1 MACANSRALG
11 VVGCCIGRANKDAW
25 HCERHRLVHRGNAC
39 NFCENIGVAIYLIT
53 GSDAR
58 LVSAKLTDL
67 TAQLVG
73 DGDRNTML
81 LSHDLETLSADERE
95 LAIATAMVGAQTSS
109 LFGDERVVVLRGIGE
124 ATVDQL
130 KPLVDYLVQP
140 LAETQLVLTG
150 SGKLAKSITDAL
162 KQAGATTINTSPPSR
177 FNELSMWFQEQLT
190 EAGLKVDSGA
200 LKMLIDWLGQD
211 QARLPSIIEV
221 LLSTYGTTKKLT
233 VHEIEPFLGQEGS
246 VMPWDLTD
254 AIDLSNS
261 PKAIAMLRRMM
272 RSGESHP
279 LQLMAILH
287 NHYVKLLKLDGPE
300 VHTAVEAMAIIGV
313 KSEFQGKKYLE
324 TYRRMGAASISSALQ
339 LLARADIDLR
349 GGKDLE
355 EELTM
360 EILVARL
367 SRMGGAP
374 QHAKTG
380 GRSTSRR

>member
-1 MACANSRALG
+1 LG
-11 VVGCCIGRANKDAW
+11 
-25 HCERHRLVHRGNAC
+25 HRGFVGY
-39 NFCENIGVAIYLIT
+39 FCENIGVAIYLIT

-58 LVSAKLTDL
+58 LVSVKLTDL
-67 TAQLVG
+67 TSQLIG

-81 LSHDLETLSADERE
+81 LSHDLETLGADDRDQE
-95 LAIATAMVGAQTSS
+95 IANAMIGAQTGS
-109 LFGDERVVVLRGIGE
+109 LFGGERVVVLRGIGE

-130 KPLVDYLVQP
+130 KPLVAYLAQP
-140 LAETQLVLTG
+140 LEDTQLVLTG

-200 LKMLIDWLGQD
+200 LKMLIEWLGQD

-221 LLSTYGTTKKLT
+221 LVSTYGTKKKLT
-233 VHEIEPFLGQEGS
+233 VDEIEPFLGQEGS

-261 PKAIAMLRRMM
+261 PKAIAMLRRMI

-279 LQLMAILH
+279 MQLMAMLH

-300 VHTAVEAMAIIGV
+300 VRTAGEAMTIIGA

-324 TYRRMGAASISSALQ
+324 TYRRLGAANISAALQ

-355 EELTM
+355 EELIM

-380 GRSTSRR
+380 RRFTSRR

>member
-1 MACANSRALG
+1 M
-11 VVGCCIGRANKDAW
+11 
-25 HCERHRLVHRGNAC
+25 HRGFVG

-67 TAQLVG
+67 TAELVG

-81 LSHDLETLSADERE
+81 FSHDLEPLSADDRE
-95 LAIATAMVGAQTSS
+95 LAVASAMIGAQTSS

-130 KPLVDYLVQP
+130 RPLVEYLAQP

-177 FNELSMWFQEQLT
+177 SNELSMWFQEQLA
-190 EAGLKVDSGA
+190 EAGLKIDSAA
-200 LKMLIDWLGQD
+200 LKMLIEWLGED

-221 LLSTYGTTKKLT
+221 LVSTYGTSKKLT
-233 VHEIEPFLGQEGS
+233 VDEIEPFLGQEGS
-246 VMPWDLTD
+246 VKPWDLTD

-261 PKAIAMLRRMM
+261 PKAIAMLRRMI

-279 LQLMAILH
+279 MQLMAMLH

-300 VHTAVEAMAIIGV
+300 VHTASEAMTIIGA
-313 KSEFQGKKYLE
+313 KSEFQGRKYLE
-324 TYRRMGAASISSALQ
+324 TYRRLGAANISAALQ

-349 GGKDLE
+349 GGRDLE

-367 SRMGGAP
+367 SRMGGSP

-380 GRSTSRR
+380 GRFTSRR

>member
-1 MACANSRALG
+1 M
-11 VVGCCIGRANKDAW
+11 
-25 HCERHRLVHRGNAC
+25 
-39 NFCENIGVAIYLIT
+39 AIYLIT

-58 LVSAKLTDL
+58 LVSVKLSDL
-67 TAQLVG
+67 VTQLIG

-81 LSHDLETLSADERE
+81 LSHDLESLGADDRE
-95 LAIATAMVGAQTSS
+95 QEISNAMVGAQTGS
-109 LFGDERVVVLRGIGE
+109 LFGGDRVVVLRGIGE

-130 KPLVDYLVQP
+130 KPLVAYLEQP
-140 LAETQLVLTG
+140 LEETQLVLTG

-162 KQAGATTINTSPPSR
+162 KQAGATTVNTSPPSR

-200 LKMLIDWLGQD
+200 LKILIEWLGQD

-221 LLSTYGTTKKLT
+221 LVSTYGTNKKLT
-233 VHEIEPFLGQEGS
+233 VDEIEPFLGQEGS

-261 PKAIAMLRRMM
+261 PKAIAMLRRMI

-279 LQLMAILH
+279 MQLMALLH

-300 VHTAVEAMAIIGV
+300 VRTASEAMAVIGA

-324 TYRRMGAASISSALQ
+324 TYRRLGSANISAALQ

-349 GGKDLE
+349 GGKDLDD
-355 EELTM
+355 ELTM

-374 QHAKTG
+374 QHAKSG
-380 GRSTSRR
+380 GRFTSRR

>member
-1 MACANSRALG
+1 LG
-11 VVGCCIGRANKDAW
+11 
-25 HCERHRLVHRGNAC
+25 HRGFVGY
-39 NFCENIGVAIYLIT
+39 FCENIGVAIYLIT

-58 LVSAKLTDL
+58 LVSVKLTDL

-81 LSHDLETLSADERE
+81 LSHDLETLGADDRDQE
-95 LAIATAMVGAQTSS
+95 IANAMIGAQTGS
-109 LFGDERVVVLRGIGE
+109 LFGGERVVVLRGIGE

-130 KPLVDYLVQP
+130 KPLVAYLAQP
-140 LAETQLVLTG
+140 LEDTQLVLTG

-177 FNELSMWFQEQLT
+177 FTELSMWFQEQLT

-200 LKMLIDWLGQD
+200 LKMLIEWLGQD

-221 LLSTYGTTKKLT
+221 LVSTYGTNKKLT
-233 VHEIEPFLGQEGS
+233 VDEIEPFLGQEGS

-254 AIDLSNS
+254 AIDLANS

-279 LQLMAILH
+279 MQLMALLH

-300 VHTAVEAMAIIGV
+300 VRTASEAMTIIGA

-324 TYRRMGAASISSALQ
+324 TYRRLGAANISAALQ

-355 EELTM
+355 EELIM

-374 QHAKTG
+374 QHVKTG
-380 GRSTSRR
+380 GRFTSRR

>member
-1 MACANSRALG
+1 M
-11 VVGCCIGRANKDAW
+11 
-25 HCERHRLVHRGNAC
+25 HRGNAC
-39 NFCENIGVAIYLIT
+39 HFCENIGVAIYLIT

-58 LVSAKLTDL
+58 LISDKLTDL

-81 LSHDLETLSADERE
+81 SSHDLETLSAEERE

-124 ATVDQL
+124 PTVDQL
-130 KPLVDYLVQP
+130 KPLVAYLEQP

-190 EAGLKVDSGA
+190 EAGLKVDAGA

-211 QARLPSIIEV
+211 QARLPSVIDV
-221 LLSTYGTTKKLT
+221 LVSTYGTHKKLT
-233 VHEIEPFLGQEGS
+233 VEEIEPFLGQEGS

-261 PKAIAMLRRMM
+261 PKAIAMVRRMM

-300 VHTAVEAMAIIGV
+300 VHTAVQAMAIIGA

-324 TYRRMGAASISSALQ
+324 TYRRLGAASIASALQ

-360 EILVARL
+360 EILVARW
-367 SRMGGAP
+367 SRMGGAT
-374 QHAKTG
+374 QHAKTD

>member
-1 MACANSRALG
+1 
-11 VVGCCIGRANKDAW
+11 
-25 HCERHRLVHRGNAC
+25 
-39 NFCENIGVAIYLIT
+39 VAIYLIT

-73 DGDRNTML
+73 DGDRNMML
-81 LSHDLETLSADERE
+81 VSHDLETLSADERE

-130 KPLVDYLVQP
+130 KPLIAYLVQP

-221 LLSTYGTTKKLT
+221 LVSTYGTSKKLT
-233 VHEIEPFLGQEGS
+233 VDEIEPFLGQEGS

-279 LQLMAILH
+279 LQIMAILH

-300 VHTAVEAMAIIGV
+300 VHTASEAMAIIGV
-313 KSEFQGKKYLE
+313 KSDFQGKKYLE
-324 TYRRMGAASISSALQ
+324 TYRRLGAVSIASAVQ

-355 EELTM
+355 EELIM

-380 GRSTSRR
+380 GRFTSRR

>member
-1 MACANSRALG
+1 M
-11 VVGCCIGRANKDAW
+11 
-25 HCERHRLVHRGNAC
+25 HRGIARD
-39 NFCENIGVAIYLIT
+39 FCENIRVAIYLIT

-73 DGDRNTML
+73 TGDRNTMFE
-81 LSHDLETLSADERE
+81 SHDLETLGADDRE
-95 LAIATAMVGAQTSS
+95 LAIANAMIGAQTSS

-130 KPLVDYLVQP
+130 KPLVSYLAQP
-140 LAETQLVLTG
+140 LSETQLVLTG

-190 EAGLKVDSGA
+190 EAGLKIDSTA

-221 LLSTYGTTKKLT
+221 LVSTYGTNKKLT
-233 VHEIEPFLGQEGS
+233 ADEIEPFLGQEGS

-261 PKAIAMLRRMM
+261 PKALAMLRRMI
-272 RSGESHP
+272 RSGEYHP
-279 LQLMAILH
+279 MQLMALLH

-300 VHTAVEAMAIIGV
+300 VHTANEAMAVIGA

-324 TYRRMGAASISSALQ
+324 AYRRLGIANISAALQ

-367 SRMGGAP
+367 SRMGGSP

>member
-1 MACANSRALG
+1 M
-11 VVGCCIGRANKDAW
+11 
-25 HCERHRLVHRGNAC
+25 HRGIVAH
-39 NFCENIGVAIYLIT
+39 FCENIGVAIYLIT

-58 LVSAKLTDL
+58 LVSVKLSDL
-67 TAQLVG
+67 VTQLIG

-81 LSHDLETLSADERE
+81 LSHDLESLGADDRE
-95 LAIATAMVGAQTSS
+95 QEISNAMVGAQTGS
-109 LFGDERVVVLRGIGE
+109 LFGGDRVVVLRGIGE

-130 KPLVDYLVQP
+130 KPLVAYLEQP
-140 LAETQLVLTG
+140 LEETQLVLTG

-162 KQAGATTINTSPPSR
+162 KQAGATTVNTSPPSR

-200 LKMLIDWLGQD
+200 LKILIEWLGQD

-221 LLSTYGTTKKLT
+221 LVSTYGTNKKLT
-233 VHEIEPFLGQEGS
+233 VDEIEPFLGQEGS

-261 PKAIAMLRRMM
+261 PKAIAMLRRMI

-279 LQLMAILH
+279 MQLMALLH

-300 VHTAVEAMAIIGV
+300 VHTASEAMAVIGA

-324 TYRRMGAASISSALQ
+324 TYRRLGSANISAALQ

-349 GGKDLE
+349 GGKDLD

-374 QHAKTG
+374 QHAKSD
-380 GRSTSRR
+380 GRFTSRR

>member
-1 MACANSRALG
+1 
-11 VVGCCIGRANKDAW
+11 
-25 HCERHRLVHRGNAC
+25 VHRGNAC
-39 NFCENIGVAIYLIT
+39 CFCENIDVAIYLIT
-53 GSDAR
+53 GIDAR

-67 TAQLVG
+67 TTQLVG
-73 DGDRNTML
+73 TGDRNTMFE
-81 LSHDLETLSADERE
+81 SHDLETLSADERE
-95 LAIATAMVGAQTSS
+95 SAIATAMVGAQTSS
-109 LFGDERVVVLRGIGE
+109 LFGGERVVVLRGIGE

-130 KPLVDYLVQP
+130 KPLVAYLAQP
-140 LAETQLVLTG
+140 LEDTQLVLTG

-177 FNELSMWFQEQLT
+177 FNELSMWFQEQLI
-190 EAGLKVDSGA
+190 ESGLKVDSGA

-221 LLSTYGTTKKLT
+221 LVSTYGTNKKLT
-233 VHEIEPFLGQEGS
+233 VEEIEPFLGQEGS
-246 VMPWDLTD
+246 VLPWDLTD
-254 AIDLSNS
+254 AIDLSNA
-261 PKAIAMLRRMM
+261 PKAIAMLRRML

-300 VHTAVEAMAIIGV
+300 VHTAVEAMAVIGA
-313 KSEFQGKKYLE
+313 KSEFQGKKYLD
-324 TYRRMGAASISSALQ
+324 TYRRLGGPNIKSALL

-355 EELTM
+355 EELIM
-360 EILVARL
+360 EILIARL

-380 GRSTSRR
+380 GSSTSRR

>member
-1 MACANSRALG
+1 M
-11 VVGCCIGRANKDAW
+11 
-25 HCERHRLVHRGNAC
+25 
-39 NFCENIGVAIYLIT
+39 AIYLIT
-53 GSDAR
+53 GSDVRLISAR
-58 LVSAKLTDL
+58 LTDL
-67 TAQLVG
+67 IAQLIG

-81 LSHDLETLSADERE
+81 LSHDLELLGADDRDEE
-95 LAIATAMVGAQTSS
+95 IARAMIGAQTGS
-109 LFGDERVVVLRGIGE
+109 LFGGERVVVLRGIGE
-124 ATVDQL
+124 ATVNQL
-130 KPLVDYLVQP
+130 KPLVAYLAQP
-140 LAETQLVLTG
+140 LEETQLVLTG
-150 SGKLAKSITDAL
+150 TGKLAKSVTDAL
-162 KQAGATTINTSPPSR
+162 KQAGATTISTSPPSR

-190 EAGLKVDSGA
+190 EGGLKVDSGA

-221 LLSTYGTTKKLT
+221 LISTYGTSKKLT
-233 VHEIEPFLGQEGS
+233 VDEIEPFLGQEGS

-254 AIDLSNS
+254 AIDLSHS

-272 RSGESHP
+272 RSGDSHP
-279 LQLMAILH
+279 MQVMAMLH

-300 VHTAVEAMAIIGV
+300 VRTASEAMTIIGV

-324 TYRRMGAASISSALQ
+324 TYRRLGASNISTALQ

-355 EELTM
+355 EELVM

-374 QHAKTG
+374 QYTKTG

>member
-1 MACANSRALG
+1 
-11 VVGCCIGRANKDAW
+11 
-25 HCERHRLVHRGNAC
+25 
-39 NFCENIGVAIYLIT
+39 VAIYLIT

-73 DGDRNTML
+73 DGDRNMML
-81 LSHDLETLSADERE
+81 VSHDLETLSADERE

-130 KPLVDYLVQP
+130 KPLIAYLVQP

-221 LLSTYGTTKKLT
+221 LVSTYGTSKKLT
-233 VHEIEPFLGQEGS
+233 VDEIEPFLGQEGS

-279 LQLMAILH
+279 LQIMAILH

-300 VHTAVEAMAIIGV
+300 VHTASEAMAIIGV
-313 KSEFQGKKYLE
+313 KSDFQGKKYLE
-324 TYRRMGAASISSALQ
+324 TYRRLGAVSIASAMQ

-355 EELTM
+355 EELIM

-380 GRSTSRR
+380 GRFTSRR